1 MSFLW
6 AFLGGLLSFLSP
18 CILPVAPGW
27 LGVISGSSLEELKEG
42 GARRRRV
49 LAATLAF
56 IAGFSLVFIALGL
69 ASSFLG
75 EALAAHRVLIA
86 RILGV
91 IVIVFGLHQGGWLKL
106 PFLYRER
113 RVHRERSVGL
123 WGAFLTG
130 LAFSFGWTPCVGP
143 ILASILAIAGSEA
156 DPLRGVALLVV
167 YSAGLALPFL
177 ALAFGFEKLLPRL
190 SAVKPWFKYL
200 GWFAGAMLVIIGIL
214 LVTDGLGSLSAWFVK
229 VTGGW
234 NPEDI
239 LGGRAP
245 GR

>member
-1 MSFLW
+1 MKTVAFLW

-91 IVIVFGLHQGGWLKL
+91 IVIIFGLHQGGWLRL
-106 PFLYRER
+106 PFLYASAACIGSD
-113 RVHRERSVGL
+113 RSAS
-123 WGAFLTG
+123 GAP
-130 LAFSFGWTPCVGP
+130 SSR
-143 ILASILAIAGSEA
+143 ASPS
-156 DPLRGVALLVV
+156 P
-167 YSAGLALPFL
+167 SAGRPASGPSS
-177 ALAFGFEKLLPRL
+177 PPYSR
-190 SAVKPWFKYL
+190 
-200 GWFAGAMLVIIGIL
+200 
-214 LVTDGLGSLSAWFVK
+214 
-229 VTGGW
+229 
-234 NPEDI
+234 
-239 LGGRAP
+239 
-245 GR
+245 